1 MSFFAEVAM
10 TKEQKKAAIV
20 TALQEYQDSLA
31 AVQESDI
38 PGGFDQ
44 LVRSALVKT
53 LGDKFERIFD
63 QPGEPFA
70 AKVALASAK
79 PKAAGKVVGK
89 APAKPA
95 KTRR

>member
-1 MSFFAEVAM
+1 M
-10 TKEQKKAAIV
+10 TKEQKKAAIMI
-20 TALQEYQDSLA
+20 ALQEYQDNLA

-63 QPGEPFA
+63 QPGESFA
-70 AKVALASAK
+70 GKLAHVAEKPRPVGRGAGHAAVKSAK
-79 PKAAGKVVGK
+79 S
-89 APAKPA
+89 AKSA
-95 KTRR
+95 KSKR